1 MKNDLKAY
9 FYIKKFDAIQNI
21 NKFIYFLTR
30 NVIFSHFF
38 HSDLTSEYEAKSGIC
53 LTLNTL
59 KFLKNNLIY
68 LFLTLIL
75 IVIFEE
81 KTNSFFFFCYLLVLL
96 YCLIL
101 KINRVTLK
109 EYNLIKLFNFVIY
122 TAGKN

>member
-1 MKNDLKAY
+1 MKNNLKAY

-21 NKFIYFLTR
+21 NKFIYLLTR

-59 KFLKNNLIY
+59 KFIKNNLIY

-81 KTNSFFFFCYLLVLL
+81 KPNSFFFFCYLLVL
-96 YCLIL
+96 
-101 KINRVTLK
+101 
-109 EYNLIKLFNFVIY
+109 
-122 TAGKN
+122 